1 MAITDLAPLFFLLN
15 SSRFCFSEQLF
26 DNLAVHTRVPGKKL
40 NTMSSLRP
48 KVRSAIQT
56 FLTSQQDEHI
66 KQDILRVIEEE
77 AMLMKETEQLCDA
90 IDIDPMEQLKEI
102 KPSILHRFKQN
113 LKVTSCHRVRAV
125 SGYSLIEA
133 VVTFEQLQY
142 LQLTFRYER
151 KQQHNQQLHSED
163 DDEEEEEQQQ
173 QLDKSLETG
182 SHVRYTIELS
192 KNHQHKENLLVVE
205 VWAPREHP
213 SAEPAVCVNH
223 LMEQQQHQKQQQQ
236 HNNITDEDDDDDEDG
251 WEDIEDD
258 GQDETNATK
267 NNHIHQASSKPSHDG
282 QSPNNVQKQ
291 ASKRQKT
298 DHNDV
303 DNGRNSSNEDVKEE
317 KETQCQDS
325 DDEPTHDS
333 YYVYLDPDLLN
344 EFMNVT
350 GLQPMEEGTGFFLLM
365 TFPFME
371 HEWDLTGYVLDEV
384 FGCDEDDHDEEDSR

>member
-56 FLTSQQDEHI
+56 FLTSQQGEHI

-133 VVTFEQLQY
+133 VVTFEKLQY

-151 KQQHNQQLHSED
+151 KQQHNQQLHSE
-163 DDEEEEEQQQ
+163 EEEEQV
-173 QLDKSLETG
+173 DKSLETG

-192 KNHQHKENLLVVE
+192 KNHQQKENLLVVE

-223 LMEQQQHQKQQQQ
+223 LMEQQHQKQQQQ
-236 HNNITDEDDDDDEDG
+236 LNNITDEEDDDDEDG

-258 GQDETNATK
+258 EQDEKNATK
-267 NNHIHQASSKPSHDG
+267 NHHIHQASSKSSHNG

-298 DHNDV
+298 DHNDI

-317 KETQCQDS
+317 KETGCQDTE
-325 DDEPTHDS
+325 DEPTHDS

-371 HEWDLTGYVLDEV
+371 HEWDLIGYVLDEV
-384 FGCDEDDHDEEDSR
+384 FGCDDDDHDEEDSR